1 VGPPT
6 RPEDGLQDASELEK
20 MGEIEDTVSRHVSA
34 QLDGIYVGRF
44 TCEGSI
50 TYVFYLPAK
59 QAERVEDLE
68 SIIGDLAPY
77 EWEWLTDDDPEW
89 DYFTKFLYPDAVS
102 LEAMAN
108 RQLLENLEKRG
119 DRLEVSRDVDHLAY
133 FPTHEHATVAAEK
146 LQELGFRTD
155 EVKRSEDDEH
165 RWVLEFHRVVAACN
179 GPGATST
186 SFTTPGVTTRP
197 DDTSSGES
205 SSTTD
210 GSSSVGQLD
219 RERLR
224 DSSGHLDHG
233 RRVPG
238 HGHAARLWRPMMG
251 CKGKIDFLFVISRA
265 GLMWWSQDKLVA
277 GVPELHRHH
286 PAASSTSSTS
296 TSWSSTAK
304 WTGGTSACD
313 QCNGPCDVAPGY
325 PCTYSP
331 TKCDETMGAG
341 TVYNAG
347 PTPRTSPA
355 GSMSTAT

>member
-1 VGPPT
+1 MNREKNMGRAIRQPQFDVYMASVDGSPASFVLDMGAVPHVPF
-6 RPEDGLQDASELEK
+6 RNHPLRLQVRVKLLHPREDGLQDASELEK

-165 RWVLEFHRVVAACN
+165 RWVLEFHRVDSLAN
-179 GPGATST
+179 G
-186 SFTTPGVTTRP
+186 RP
-197 DDTSSGES
+197 DEFCAEIWSAIRPHAGSY
-205 SSTTD
+205 D
-210 GSSSVGQLD
+210 G
-219 RERLR
+219 
-224 DSSGHLDHG
+224 
-233 RRVPG
+233 
-238 HGHAARLWRPMMG
+238 W
-251 CKGKIDFLFVISRA
+251 
-265 GLMWWSQDKLVA
+265 
-277 GVPELHRHH
+277 
-286 PAASSTSSTS
+286 
-296 TSWSSTAK
+296 
-304 WTGGTSACD
+304 
-313 QCNGPCDVAPGY
+313 
-325 PCTYSP
+325 
-331 TKCDETMGAG
+331 G
-341 TVYNAG
+341 TVIPSKTG
-347 PTPRTSPA
+347 KRTSRRA
-355 GSMSTAT
+355 VLCRTRT